1 MRVVNFSVLTL
12 GLLISFCGSTATKPN
27 DLGHRLA
34 GYKDI
39 SDYFNHLAEGVVNQE
54 QCSNLLEDYLFA
66 EAYLPNAQKPSKA
79 DFDKARDKCTSV
91 YPSLMEA
98 AKAGIG
104 IVTSKIP

>member
-1 MRVVNFSVLTL
+1 MRVAKISVLTL
-12 GLLISFCGSTATKPN
+12 GLLVSFCGSAATKPN
-27 DLGHRLA
+27 DLSHRLA

-39 SDYFNHLAEGVVNQE
+39 SDYFKYLAEGVVNQE

-66 EAYLPNAQKPSKA
+66 DAYLPNAQKPSKA

-98 AKAGIG
+98 AKSGIG
-104 IVTSKIP
+104 IVTSRMP